1 MLLGQHRQLAIDK
14 SCRFGR
20 GLRLYQ
26 RQNRD
31 AREVSGKPNTN
42 YPITLATLPSC
53 HVEPR
58 KDGTVKVSEPKE
70 TKARRR
76 AKAVLAPA

>member
-1 MLLGQHRQLAIDK
+1 MHGNTGEPPA
-14 SCRFGR
+14 SYE
-20 GLRLYQ
+20 LRLV
-26 RQNRD
+26 R
-31 AREVSGKPNTN
+31 GKPNIN
-42 YPITLATLPSC
+42 YPITMATIPSC

-58 KDGTVKVSEPKE
+58 KDGIEKVSGPKV